1 MWVSNMNPNGVTTMS
16 NDHNTFT
23 PSIHPADELAAIRE
37 EIKQLQDRE
46 SDLRQKLLGMTDAQR
61 EGNEYRAFV
70 IASKRESLDKAAIE
84 AALGRAVIEPFI
96 KSTSVQTLK
105 TARKQDGTES

>member
-1 MWVSNMNPNGVTTMS
+1 MNIPN
-16 NDHNTFT
+16 
-23 PSIHPADELAAIRE
+23 IHPADELAAIRE

-46 SDLRQKLLGMTDAQR
+46 SDLRALLLKASDADR

-84 AALGRAVIEPFI
+84 AALGRDVIEPFI
-96 KSTSVQTLK
+96 KSTNVQTLK

>member
-1 MWVSNMNPNGVTTMS
+1 MNIPN
-16 NDHNTFT
+16 
-23 PSIHPADELAAIRE
+23 IHPADELAAIRE

-46 SDLRQKLLGMTDAQR
+46 SDLRALLLKASDAER

-70 IASKRESLDKAAIE
+70 LSSKRESLDKAAIE

-96 KSTSVQTLK
+96 KSTNVQTLK